1 LLKSIKPKSGRKRR
15 KRKNRVGEE
24 GRGEGWGHTHDVR
37 LE

>member
-15 KRKNRVGEE
+15 KRKKTVGEE
-24 GRGEGWGHTHDVR
+24 GRGEGWDHKNDVR